1 MVIYHLN
8 DTSRQ
13 NAWYPH
19 NMTLMCLVR
28 MRRLTK
34 LSRHED
40 VYNGSYDAKWF
51 MKSLMSR
58 ISSLQIKIARTAL
71 GWSVD
76 QLSEATQISRSTL
89 KRVET
94 EDGFKRATQA
104 NLKLIKQTLEAQGIE
119 FIGTEEEGP
128 GIRLWHNK
136 S

>member
-1 MVIYHLN
+1 MI
-8 DTSRQ
+8 
-13 NAWYPH
+13 
-19 NMTLMCLVR
+19 LMCLVR

-34 LSRHED
+34 LLRHED

-104 NLKLIKQTLEAQGIE
+104 NLKLIKQTLEDQGIE
-119 FIGTEEEGP
+119 FVGTDEEGP
-128 GIRLWHNK
+128 GVRLWHNK